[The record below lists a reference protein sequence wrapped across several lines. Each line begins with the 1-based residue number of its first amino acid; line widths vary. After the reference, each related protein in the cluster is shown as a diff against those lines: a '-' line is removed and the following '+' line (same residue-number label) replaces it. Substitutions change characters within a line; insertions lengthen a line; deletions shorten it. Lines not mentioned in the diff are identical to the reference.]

1 LLVSLHTNW
10 GYVWYYQHIKGDW
23 KKEGLI
29 LQQQLMN
36 TISKKA
42 IKVWRLSGILYSLIG
57 IVFAIGLT
65 VLTKF
70 LDWPDW
76 AIVIYWALAL
86 TNFIFL
92 TLILPSL
99 RWKWWRYEVREGE
112 IDIQK
117 GIFVVKRTL
126 FPMNRV
132 QHVDTKQGPIYRKY
146 GLSTVIIS
154 TAATIHEIPALESR
168 EADELRRKISSLAS
182 VGEDD
187 V

>member
-1 LLVSLHTNW
+1 
-10 GYVWYYQHIKGDW
+10 
-23 KKEGLI
+23 
-29 LQQQLMN
+29 MN
-36 TISKKA
+36 TISQKA
-42 IKVWRLSGILYSLIG
+42 IKVWRLSGFLYSLIG
-57 IVFAIGLT
+57 IAFAIGLT
-65 VLTKF
+65 ALTIF
-70 LDWPDW
+70 MDWPNW
-76 AIVIYWALAL
+76 IIGVYWLLAILDS
-86 TNFIFL
+86 IFL
-92 TLILPSL
+92 AVILPSL

-117 GIFVVKRTL
+117 GIFVVKKTL

-154 TAATIHEIPALESR
+154 TAATIHEIPAIESH